1 MKKKL
6 VRKFGVTALAF
17 AMCCTMFAGC
27 GDAPSNDSKGSSSEE
42 SGSQDGDS
50 QVHSDEQP
58 GDYGEQSENDA
69 AGNSGVWEGEVS
81 KIIMTYPT
89 AGVEPADMLLV
100 QDAINE
106 ITTKEIGVEVEL
118 KPVSIFELPST
129 CPMWIGGGEQLDLM
143 AVAFT
148 GLQPYILQNM
158 IEPIEQWLDLAPDI
172 QELSQKYPIYDT
184 TSDEHVYGL
193 MTQPGIQGFAGGYL
207 IAVEDLEA
215 AGLSYQD
222 GDMIT
227 LDDLDNIFAKI
238 KEAKPDVTPCG
249 VLGSA
254 DYSAMTFQMD
264 PLGATV
270 SSGVLIGTDSTEVVN
285 YFTSP
290 EYVNY
295 LEHVRSWYEKGYILK
310 DAATTDISL
319 SELSANGS
327 LSGYFS
333 EGNAGLR
340 ASLEMNTGREYIHL
354 LFNEPYMRAISAA
367 ANTYWTIPVTAKEPE
382 AAMRFMNLMYHDGR
396 IANLFVWGIEGKHYV
411 FIDEEAGVIGYPE
424 GVTAQTSTYSY
435 GFGLY
440 GMQIDN
446 YAMGQSTR
454 AEDLAWYEKAL
465 KNKMKGCGFCYDA
478 TAMANQIIAV
488 EAVIAEYSPALI
500 TGSADLETT
509 YTEFINKLEA
519 NGINDIIADKQAQ
532 FDAWLA
538 QQ

>member
-1 MKKKL
+1 MKTKAL
-6 VRKFGVTALAF
+6 QKFTAGALALTMSL
-17 AMCCTMFAGC
+17 AMLTGC
-27 GDAPSNDSKGSSSEE
+27 GSPQEESKGNT
-42 SGSQDGDS
+42 
-50 QVHSDEQP
+50 EQP
-58 GDYGEQSENDA
+58 SD
-69 AGNSGVWEGEVS
+69 GNSGEASANGGTEGNNVWEGEVS

-89 AGVEPADMLLV
+89 GGVEPTDMRLV

-106 ITTKEIGVEVEL
+106 LTTKEIGVEVEL

-148 GLQPYILQNM
+148 GLQPYIQQNM
-158 IEPIEQWLDLAPDI
+158 IEPIEQWLDAAPKL
-172 QELSQKYPIYDT
+172 QELAKEYPIYDT
-184 TSDEHVYGL
+184 ITSEHVYGI
-193 MTQPGIQGFAGGYL
+193 MTQPTIQGFGGGYM

-222 GDMIT
+222 GDMVT
-227 LDDLDNIFAKI
+227 LDDMDNIFARI

-249 VLGSA
+249 VVGSS
-254 DYSAMTFQMD
+254 DRSVMTCQVDM
-264 PLGATV
+264 LGATLA
-270 SSGVLIGTDSTEVVN
+270 SGVIIGLDSTEVVN

-290 EYVNY
+290 EYKSY
-295 LEHVRSWYEKGYILK
+295 LEHVKSWYENGYILK

-319 SELSANGS
+319 SEMSRNGS

-333 EGNAGLR
+333 EGNFGLR
-340 ASLEMNTGREYIHL
+340 AGLELDTGREYIHL
-354 LFNEPYMRAISAA
+354 MFNEPYMRSISAS

-382 AAMRFMNLMYHDGR
+382 AAMRFMNMLYEDGR
-396 IANLFVWGIEGKHYV
+396 INNLLVHGIEGKHYV
-411 FIDEEAGVIGYPE
+411 FLDKEAGTITYPE
-424 GVTAQTSTYSY
+424 GVTGETNTYAY
-435 GFGLY
+435 GLGLY

-446 YAMGQSTR
+446 YAVGMSTKE
-454 AEDLAWYEKAL
+454 ADQAWNETAL
-465 KNKMKGCGFCYDA
+465 KHKMKSYGFCYDA

-488 EAVIAEYSPALI
+488 EAVITEYTPALS

-509 YTEFINKLEA
+509 YAEFISKLEA

>member
-6 VRKFGVTALAF
+6 IQKFGAVTMALA
-17 AMCCTMFAGC
+17 MGCTMLAGC
-27 GDAPSNDSKGSSSEE
+27 GEDAGKESEE
-42 SGSQDGDS
+42 NGTQNNLA
-50 QVHSDEQP
+50 EQ
-58 GDYGEQSENDA
+58 QSENSEAQSGADEA
-69 AGNSGVWEGEVS
+69 ESSGNWEGEVS

-89 AGVEPADMLLV
+89 SGVEPTDMRLV

-106 ITTKEIGVEVEL
+106 ITTAEIGVEVEL
-118 KPVSIFELPST
+118 KPVSIYELPST

-172 QELSQKYPIYDT
+172 QELSQDYPIYDT
-184 TSDEHVYGL
+184 TSSEHIYGL
-193 MTQPGIQGFAGGYL
+193 MTQPSIQGYAGGYL
-207 IAVEDLEA
+207 IAVEDLQA

-254 DYSAMTFQMD
+254 DRSAMTLQMD
-264 PLGATV
+264 SLGATAA
-270 SSGVLIGTDSTEVVN
+270 SGVVIGLDSTEVVN
-285 YFTSP
+285 YYTSP
-290 EYVNY
+290 EFVNY
-295 LEHVRSWYEKGYILK
+295 LNHVRSWYEKGYILK
-310 DAATTDISL
+310 DAANTDISL

-333 EGNAGLR
+333 EGNVGLK
-340 ASLEMNTGREYIHL
+340 ASLEASTGREYIHL
-354 LFNEPYMRAISAA
+354 MFNEPYMRAIAA
-367 ANTYWTIPVTAKEPE
+367 AGNTYWTIPVTAKEPE
-382 AAMRFMNLMYHDGR
+382 AAMRFMNLMYKDGR
-396 IANLFVWGIEGKHYV
+396 IANLLVWGIEGKHYV
-411 FIDEEAGVIGYPE
+411 FTDEEAGVIDYPE
-424 GVTAQTSTYSY
+424 GVTAQTSTYAY

-440 GMQIDN
+440 GMQITN

-454 AEDLAWYEKAL
+454 EGDQAWNEKAL
-465 KNKMKGCGFCYDA
+465 ENKMKGYGFCYDA
-478 TAMANQIIAV
+478 TAMTNQIIAV
-488 EAVIAEYSPALI
+488 EAVISEYLPALT

-509 YTEFINKLEA
+509 YAEFISKLEA

-532 FDAWLA
+532 FDAWLEE
-538 QQ
+538 Q